1 MLPPPPHPPL
11 QALKSCVIPNCG
23 CATGGF
29 KVRRQRGG
37 EHGALFRDQASVAHQ
52 PDLMQP
58 TPAPLQRSVGKCD
71 SGLERNQSCRLLPQS
86 RAIGLAVKGTTISTA
101 GIEADE
107 PILPEVERFVFHGG
121 KAKHAE
127 PGPQKPAR
135 SRLPDDAVKVLGSER
150 REWIVDSGRKDVMV
164 NESECFRFACPYDI
178 LPSPI
183 ENDPMGSARRVS
195 GPRIWG
201 DPKISST
208 RPDRDAA
215 NLVRNLVRRGVVYD
229 YMKGVWNVMAQQASL
244 PQHQLRIAKRDRD
257 QQFAPADRLRHSSRI
272 AGGGRAASVGAVDQV
287 VTRGLDGLG
296 QGAQTAPIGYGKLV
310 QGFRHADR
318 TVPPA
323 GCVRSTAAEY

>member
-29 KVRRQRGG
+29 KVRCQHGG
-37 EHGALFRDQASVAHQ
+37 EHSAFFRDQASVAHQ

-58 TPAPLQRSVGKCD
+58 SPAPLQWSVGKCN
-71 SGLERNQSCRLLPQS
+71 SGLEWNQSCRLLPQS
-86 RAIGLAVKGTTISTA
+86 RAIGLAVKGTPISAA

-135 SRLPDDAVKVLGSER
+135 PRLPDDAVKVLDGEGC
-150 REWIVDSGRKDVMV
+150 EWIVDSGRKDVMV

-183 ENDPMGSARRVS
+183 ECDPMGAARRTP

-201 DPKISST
+201 HPKIRSA

-215 NLVRNLVRRGVVYD
+215 NLVCELVPRGVVHD

-244 PQHQLRIAKRDRD
+244 PQHQFRIAKRDRD
-257 QQFAPADRLRHSSRI
+257 QQFATANRLCHSGRI
-272 AGGGRAASVGAVDQV
+272 AVCGRTASVGAVDQV

-296 QGAQTAPIGYGKLV
+296 QRAQTA
-310 QGFRHADR
+310 
-318 TVPPA
+318 
-323 GCVRSTAAEY
+323 